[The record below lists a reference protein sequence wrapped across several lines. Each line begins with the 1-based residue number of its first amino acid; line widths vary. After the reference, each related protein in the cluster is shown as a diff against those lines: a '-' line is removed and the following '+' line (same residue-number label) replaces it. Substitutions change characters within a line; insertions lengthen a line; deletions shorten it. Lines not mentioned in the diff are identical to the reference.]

1 VYKMSA
7 PQLPDKAVL
16 GPGFEIGND
25 PSLSFFFDDDRGNVI
40 DVQSVANA
48 NDWNLQSV
56 LCLPTQM
63 TLYGL
68 GLDLDGAPRIFDCA
82 QKQAK
87 DEYYQLKK
95 DATSIAKDINV
106 PHGIGTGITREIIQK
121 IIAKETEPE
130 PKRTGLYFFD
140 FDMLLSQF
148 NGLDFPIIDVLPTQE
163 WFEQYAKYLFS
174 DTIDE
179 EPEDGRLTLLKRMFQ
194 VIGPE
199 RIYII
204 TANPYAG
211 ADFTLGTGRVVPWFV
226 DKFIGLLQVL
236 LPSFI
241 PTHLVYANTKVQ
253 SKSTK
258 IMQILESRPK
268 GGARLKTRKTKRTKS
283 KVRKTRSRTRSKTSR
298 RSRCSRKKSRRLS

>member
-1 VYKMSA
+1 MSA

-25 PSLSFFFDDDRGNVI
+25 PSLSLFFDDDRGNVI
-40 DVQSVANA
+40 DVQRVANE
-48 NDWNLQSV
+48 NDWNLKSV

-63 TLYGL
+63 TLYGV
-68 GLDLDGAPRIFDCA
+68 DGEPRIFDCA
-82 QKQAK
+82 QQQDK
-87 DEYYQLKK
+87 DDYYTLKK
-95 DATSIAKDINV
+95 NDTTIAKDINV

-268 GGARLKTRKTKRTKS
+268 GGARKTRRTRSNAKRTKS
-283 KVRKTRSRTRSKTSR
+283 KTRRTRSKTSR